1 MDTFSVYILFS
12 PSIDKFYTGYSSNI
26 EERVRFHND
35 INKNRIWTKRG
46 QPWEKFLVIE
56 GLTKSQALKIEK
68 YIKRMKSKKYL
79 QELPNNLSLVEELK
93 AKFG

>member
-46 QPWEKFLVIE
+46 QPWEKFFVIE
-56 GLTKSQALKIEK
+56 GLTKSQALKVEK

-79 QELPNNLSLVEELK
+79 QELPNNLNLIEELK

>member
-1 MDTFSVYILFS
+1 MDTFSEYILFS
-12 PSIDKFYTGYSSNI
+12 PSIDKFYIGYSSNI

-46 QPWEKFLVIE
+46 QPWEKFFVIE
-56 GLTKSQALKIEK
+56 GLTKSQALKVEK

-79 QELPNNLSLVEELK
+79 QELPNNLNLIEELK

>member
-12 PSIDKFYTGYSSNI
+12 LSIDKFYIGYSSHI

-46 QPWEKFLVIE
+46 QPWEKFFVIE
-56 GLTKSQALKIEK
+56 GLTKSQALKVEK
-68 YIKRMKSKKYL
+68 YIKRMKFKKYL
-79 QELPNNLSLVEELK
+79 QELPNNLNLIEELK